1 MAFYRRSGVLR
12 SAVDSTH
19 AQAPEQTGASVKCD
33 SSSHA
38 SIGPKYWRKQRRW
51 WIGATAKGIDR
62 DVVVKAVRNAQSQ
75 WTNNINWCGIKDQA
89 NPPAYYEGKTSSAA
103 KHDGKSVIDWGS
115 LANDQNCSGALACA
129 VSWYDEQG
137 SPVESDIRFS
147 NSFKWSTKGASGAYD
162 IQSVA
167 AHEIGHVLQLAHVTN
182 SSKRDH
188 TVVLWPYLNAG
199 DTTGRK
205 LGRGDALA
213 DNSHY

>member
-1 MAFYRRSGVLR
+1 M
-12 SAVDSTH
+12 
-19 AQAPEQTGASVKCD
+19 
-33 SSSHA
+33 
-38 SIGPKYWRKQRRW
+38 
-51 WIGATAKGIDR
+51 
-62 DVVVKAVRNAQSQ
+62 
-75 WTNNINWCGIKDQA
+75 
-89 NPPAYYEGKTSSAA
+89 
-103 KHDGKSVIDWGS
+103 
-115 LANDQNCSGALACA
+115 
-129 VSWYDEQG
+129 SWYDEQG